1 MKTTK
6 PRTHCEKMMIGV
18 EYDYGN
24 PYRYDG
30 VSEWHC
36 QVCGYREGRWT
47 GKELKGKEQEPPY
60 GEADKVTSESRH
72 YNL

>member
-1 MKTTK
+1 
-6 PRTHCEKMMIGV
+6 MIAV
-18 EYDYGN
+18 EYGYPD

-30 VSEWHC
+30 ASEWRC

-60 GEADKVTSESRH
+60 GEVGKITSESRH